1 MQELYNALMRG
12 EAIYKEGVVIGQYPP
27 SALAMRAARTLKQ
40 LSDINDTNG
49 TLINQLQSR
58 EQEWLKSMEIN
69 EDKIDKL
76 NAKFNKIIEKGYSI
90 DEVIKTLEE
99 LPPVVEKS
107 QPIMDTAAEVVDK
120 PATTTAQSAEAEHNM
135 FK

>member
-12 EAIYKEGVVIGQYPP
+12 EAIYKEGVVIGQHAP
-27 SALAMRAARTLKQ
+27 SALALRAARTLKQ
-40 LSDINDTNG
+40 LSDINDTNA

-76 NAKFNKIIEKGYSI
+76 NAQFKQIIEKGYSI

-99 LPPVVEKS
+99 LPPVVAEPKS
-107 QPIMDTAAEVVDK
+107 TVDTAAEIVEESK
-120 PATTTAQSAEAEHNM
+120 PATTNSTENQHNM
-135 FK
+135 FS

>member
-12 EAIYKEGVVIGQYPP
+12 EAIYKEGVVIGQHPP
-27 SALAMRAARTLKQ
+27 SALSMRAARALKQ

-49 TLINQLQSR
+49 ILINQLQSR

-69 EDKIDKL
+69 EAKIETLSAQLKQ
-76 NAKFNKIIEKGYSI
+76 IIEKGYSV

-107 QPIMDTAAEVVDK
+107 EPIVDTAAEVVDK
-120 PATTTAQSAEAEHNM
+120 PKPATTQTTETQYNM
-135 FK
+135 FS

>member
-12 EAIYKEGVVIGQYPP
+12 ETIYKDGNAIGQHAPT
-27 SALAMRAARTLKQ
+27 ALSLRAARTLKQ
-40 LSDINDTNG
+40 LSDINDTNA

-58 EQEWLKSMEIN
+58 EQDWLKSIEIN
-69 EDKIDKL
+69 EAKVEKL
-76 NAKFNKIIEKGYSI
+76 HAQLNEIIQKGYSV
-90 DEVIKTLEE
+90 DELIKNLED

-107 QPIMDTAAEVVDK
+107 EPIVDIAAEVVDK
-120 PATTTAQSAEAEHNM
+120 STSSTANNTEAQHNM

>member
-12 EAIYKEGVVIGQYPP
+12 EAIYKEGVMIGQHAPT
-27 SALAMRAARTLKQ
+27 ALAMRAARALKQ

-49 TLINQLQSR
+49 ILINQLQSR

-69 EDKIDKL
+69 EAKIETLSAQLKQ
-76 NAKFNKIIEKGYSI
+76 IIEKGYSV

-99 LPPVVEKS
+99 LPPVVAEPKS
-107 QPIMDTAAEVVDK
+107 TVDTAAEVVEEPK
-120 PATTTAQSAEAEHNM
+120 PATTQTTETQYNM
-135 FK
+135 FS

>member
-12 EAIYKEGVVIGQYPP
+12 EAIYKEGVVIGQHAPT
-27 SALAMRAARTLKQ
+27 ALMLRAARTLKQ

-58 EQEWLKSMEIN
+58 EQEWLKSIEVTEARI
-69 EDKIDKL
+69 EEL
-76 NAKFNKIIEKGYSI
+76 NAQLKQIIEKGYSI

-107 QPIMDTAAEVVDK
+107 KPIVDIAAEVVDK
-120 PATTTAQSAEAEHNM
+120 PKTTTATGTETQYNM

>member
-12 EAIYKEGVVIGQYPP
+12 EAIYKDGVAVGQHPP
-27 SALAMRAARTLKQ
+27 TALSLRAARTLKQ
-40 LSDINDTNG
+40 LSDINDTNA

-58 EQEWLKSMEIN
+58 EQEWLKI
-69 EDKIDKL
+69 L
-76 NAKFNKIIEKGYSI
+76 EKGYSI
-90 DEVIKTLEE
+90 DEIIKILED

-107 QPIMDTAAEVVDK
+107 KPIMDTASTVVDK
-120 PATTTAQSAEAEHNM
+120 PATYTATATKTEYNM